1 MQAAYD
7 KEMTIEYEKRE
18 RMVQRVIE
26 LERENQRFIQIMQ
39 QQQQMA
45 NKKATTADAAI
56 QGEMPLSPV
65 VETKE
70 AEV

>member
-1 MQAAYD
+1 MSQQISYHDLQRVLQAAFD

-39 QQQQMA
+39 QQQQTV
-45 NKKATTADAAI
+45 NKKATTADAA
-56 QGEMPLSPV
+56 V
-65 VETKE
+65 
-70 AEV
+70 

>member
-1 MQAAYD
+1 MSQQISYHDLQRVLQAAFD

-39 QQQQMA
+39 QQQQTV
-45 NKKATTADAAI
+45 NKKATSADAA
-56 QGEMPLSPV
+56 V
-65 VETKE
+65 
-70 AEV
+70 